1 MVRGE
6 SGAGKSEAALA
17 LLERGHSLVADDLVR
32 IKLLS
37 DHTPVGFCDEVS
49 RGFMECRGIGIIN
62 VEELFGIRFIRL
74 EKKIE
79 LVVTFKDAA
88 DDLEIDRTGLERKTY
103 EILGAQIPHMEI
115 PLRTGRD
122 MARLVEVAAM
132 VQAARNLGHDS
143 ATDFNEKLLKI
154 MSNNG

>member
-1 MVRGE
+1 
-6 SGAGKSEAALA
+6 
-17 LLERGHSLVADDLVR
+17 
-32 IKLLS
+32 
-37 DHTPVGFCDEVS
+37 
-49 RGFMECRGIGIIN
+49 
-62 VEELFGIRFIRL
+62 
-74 EKKIE
+74 

>member
-1 MVRGE
+1 
-6 SGAGKSEAALA
+6 
-17 LLERGHSLVADDLVR
+17 
-32 IKLLS
+32 
-37 DHTPVGFCDEVS
+37 
-49 RGFMECRGIGIIN
+49 MECRGIGIIN

>member
-1 MVRGE
+1 M
-6 SGAGKSEAALA
+6 
-17 LLERGHSLVADDLVR
+17 ADDLVR

>member
-1 MVRGE
+1 
-6 SGAGKSEAALA
+6 LA

-37 DHTPVGFCDEVS
+37 DHTPVGLCDEVS